1 MSRLRGGYLRAASLF
16 MRAGELPLL

>member
-1 MSRLRGGYLRAASLF
+1 MSRLRRGYLRAASLF